1 MGLYLLNLLVVA
13 AIYAKAAPRGF
24 QALWL
29 GLLCTSKRVHSIFM
43 LRLFN
48 DGPTMLTLHLAVLL
62 REKETGG
69 SPVQGA
75 HLNPLGLFLRTFI
88 PFIWRILSAF
98 LPA

>member
-1 MGLYLLNLLVVA
+1 VGLYLLNLLVVA

-24 QALWL
+24 RALWL

-62 REKETGG
+62 REKEIGG
-69 SPVQGA
+69 SGGSLEPPGPLLRTRLA
-75 HLNPLGLFLRTFI
+75 TRLNPV
-88 PFIWRILSAF
+88 AE
-98 LPA
+98 